1 VSRDGWS
8 DPERL
13 RAAHEAYKRRDW
25 AAAYRGYG
33 DLYGTVSLTGEELYL
48 FAHAAWWLGHIRE
61 MLRLCEESHA
71 TFLAEGR
78 VERAAMVALETAF
91 QWFLC
96 GKPELGSGWLSRA
109 RRLLESLPQCLGHAW
124 LVELEANERAA
135 AGDIE
140 GALAGA
146 RRLQD
151 FAVQLDEPA
160 LTSFGLALEGRLM
173 VRRGDVER
181 GFGLLDEAMLAV
193 LAGRI
198 APAEAGNLYCQMM
211 SICHDV
217 ADFRRAQHWTE
228 IVERWCD
235 GLSGAPMFL
244 GICRV
249 HQSQL
254 LRMRGEWTTA
264 AELAAAAARDLA
276 ELNVEAAAEAQYEM
290 AQCHRLRGSWDKAR
304 ACYDAAAAL
313 GRSPHPGLALLEL
326 AQGRKEQA
334 HEALSRCLAA
344 EADPFRR
351 ARLLVAQVEV
361 ACRRGDDDTAA
372 AAAAAMEDI
381 AGTYST
387 DGFRAWAAQVRGM
400 VLICSGQS
408 REAVAPLRSALATST
423 ALGSRFE
430 AANLHSLLGRALA
443 TIGDESA
450 AQAQLEAARSA
461 YAELGVAPVVP
472 WLADTPAESAPG
484 GLTTREAEVLG
495 AIADGLTNRQVAA
508 HLVISEKTVARHLA
522 NVYTKL
528 GVANRTAAA
537 AWAHQHPVT
546 GRNPADA

>member
-1 VSRDGWS
+1 
-8 DPERL
+8 
-13 RAAHEAYKRRDW
+13 
-25 AAAYRGYG
+25 
-33 DLYGTVSLTGEELYL
+33 
-48 FAHAAWWLGHIRE
+48 
-61 MLRLCEESHA
+61 
-71 TFLAEGR
+71 
-78 VERAAMVALETAF
+78 MVALEIAF

-109 RRLLESLPQCLGHAW
+109 RRMLESLPQCVGHGW
-124 LVELEANERAA
+124 LIELEANERAA
-135 AGDIE
+135 AGDVE

-151 FAVQLDEPA
+151 LAVQLDEPA

-173 VRRGDVER
+173 VRRGEVER
-181 GFGLLDEAMLAV
+181 GFALLDEAMLAV
-193 LAGRI
+193 LAGRT
-198 APAEAGNLYCQMM
+198 AAAEAGNLYCQMM

-228 IVERWCD
+228 VVERWCD
-235 GLSGAPMFL
+235 GLSGAAMFL

-264 AELAAAAARDLA
+264 VELAGAAARDLVD
-276 ELNVEAAAEAQYEM
+276 LNVEAAAEAQYEM
-290 AQCHRLRGSWDKAR
+290 AQCHRIRGSWDQAR

-313 GRSPHPGLALLEL
+313 GRSPHPGLALLDL

-344 EADPFRR
+344 ESDPFRQ

-361 ACRRGDDDTAA
+361 ACRRGDHDAAEAA
-372 AAAAAMEDI
+372 ALAMEDI
-381 AGTYST
+381 AGRYPT

-400 VLICSGQS
+400 VLIGCGQS
-408 REAVAPLRSALATST
+408 REAVAPLRSALATSA
-423 ALGSRFE
+423 ALGTRFD
-430 AANLHSLLGRALA
+430 AANLHSLLGHALTTIGEQDAALA
-443 TIGDESA
+443 QLDA
-450 AQAQLEAARSA
+450 AGEA
-461 YAELGVAPVVP
+461 YAELGVAPVAM
-472 WLADTPAESAPG
+472 WLADTPTGSAPG
-484 GLTTREAEVLG
+484 GLTRREAEVLA

-508 HLVISEKTVARHLA
+508 NLVISEKTVARHLA

-537 AWAHQHPVT
+537 AWAHQHPST
-546 GRNPADA
+546 GPTTADA